1 MTNRL
6 PDSGHDR
13 VIGISQPINTTYPK
27 YRCPAEF
34 NSTLLQ
40 RDMSEHSPSCKSTL
54 SSAAFHSTKA
64 AYAHPSVRQQSK
76 RSLNRCPEACG
87 VRKLCQ
93 DTLSSVGV
101 GTRSVTK
108 PVYHTSSS
116 SSSSSIDC
124 RDHRLRDS
132 NHDPRG
138 EEQEEEELEM
148 EKNEI
153 KTILHDNHIGETE
166 SERERETRR
175 DETRP

>member
-1 MTNRL
+1 M
-6 PDSGHDR
+6 
-13 VIGISQPINTTYPK
+13 
-27 YRCPAEF
+27 
-34 NSTLLQ
+34 
-40 RDMSEHSPSCKSTL
+40 
-54 SSAAFHSTKA
+54 
-64 AYAHPSVRQQSK
+64 
-76 RSLNRCPEACG
+76 
-87 VRKLCQ
+87 RKLCQ

-116 SSSSSIDC
+116 SSIDC
-124 RDHRLRDS
+124 RDHRLRGS

-153 KTILHDNHIGETE
+153 KTILHDNQR
-166 SERERETRR
+166 ERERQ

>member
-1 MTNRL
+1 M
-6 PDSGHDR
+6 
-13 VIGISQPINTTYPK
+13 
-27 YRCPAEF
+27 
-34 NSTLLQ
+34 
-40 RDMSEHSPSCKSTL
+40 
-54 SSAAFHSTKA
+54 
-64 AYAHPSVRQQSK
+64 
-76 RSLNRCPEACG
+76 
-87 VRKLCQ
+87 RKLCQ

-108 PVYHTSSS
+108 PVYHTS

-166 SERERETRR
+166 RERGRERDKTRQDRET
-175 DETRP
+175 

>member
-1 MTNRL
+1 M
-6 PDSGHDR
+6 
-13 VIGISQPINTTYPK
+13 
-27 YRCPAEF
+27 
-34 NSTLLQ
+34 
-40 RDMSEHSPSCKSTL
+40 
-54 SSAAFHSTKA
+54 
-64 AYAHPSVRQQSK
+64 
-76 RSLNRCPEACG
+76 
-87 VRKLCQ
+87 RKLCQ

-108 PVYHTSSS
+108 PVYHASS

-166 SERERETRR
+166 RERERETRR
-175 DETRP
+175 DKPVKLDTPSRLRAFAGSGDWSEPEPDQRELRRGTRSPTFLEIL

>member
-1 MTNRL
+1 M
-6 PDSGHDR
+6 
-13 VIGISQPINTTYPK
+13 
-27 YRCPAEF
+27 
-34 NSTLLQ
+34 
-40 RDMSEHSPSCKSTL
+40 
-54 SSAAFHSTKA
+54 
-64 AYAHPSVRQQSK
+64 
-76 RSLNRCPEACG
+76 
-87 VRKLCQ
+87 RKLCQ

-108 PVYHTSSS
+108 PVYHASS

-166 SERERETRR
+166 RERARERQ

>member
-1 MTNRL
+1 M
-6 PDSGHDR
+6 
-13 VIGISQPINTTYPK
+13 
-27 YRCPAEF
+27 
-34 NSTLLQ
+34 
-40 RDMSEHSPSCKSTL
+40 
-54 SSAAFHSTKA
+54 
-64 AYAHPSVRQQSK
+64 
-76 RSLNRCPEACG
+76 
-87 VRKLCQ
+87 RKLCQ

-108 PVYHTSSS
+108 PVYRTSSS

-153 KTILHDNHIGETE
+153 KTILHDNHTTLVKQRGIER
-166 SERERETRR
+166 ERERETRR
-175 DETRP
+175 DKTVKLDTPSRLRAFAGSGVNLNPTGGNFGAGRDLPLP

>member
-1 MTNRL
+1 
-6 PDSGHDR
+6 
-13 VIGISQPINTTYPK
+13 
-27 YRCPAEF
+27 
-34 NSTLLQ
+34 
-40 RDMSEHSPSCKSTL
+40 MSERSPSCKSTL

-108 PVYHTSSS
+108 PVYHIIIIIIII
-116 SSSSSIDC
+116 IDC
-124 RDHRLRDS
+124 RDHRLCDS

-166 SERERETRR
+166 REREGERETRR
-175 DETRP
+175 DKTVKLDTPSRLRAFAGSGDWSEPEPDQRELRRGTRSPTFLEIL

>member
-1 MTNRL
+1 
-6 PDSGHDR
+6 
-13 VIGISQPINTTYPK
+13 
-27 YRCPAEF
+27 
-34 NSTLLQ
+34 
-40 RDMSEHSPSCKSTL
+40 MSERSPSCKSTL

-64 AYAHPSVRQQSK
+64 AYAHPSVRQQSE

-108 PVYHTSSS
+108 PVYHASS

-166 SERERETRR
+166 RERERETRR
-175 DETRP
+175 DKTVKLDTPSRLRAFAGSGVNPNPTGGNFGAGRDLPLP